1 MDSRDNPLF
10 WSIPCGNWLMTRVR
24 VSILVPILILCA
36 WPKFGKM
43 AFVMGGLFVV
53 SLLIHEMAHIFAVRL
68 TGGVGNEILIWPLGG
83 LAFVQP
89 AGNFRSQFLTPA
101 AGPFSNLLVC
111 GAICSWAP
119 LWRSGAFPGIL
130 NPLIF
135 PVDPAHA
142 LGDAWVLDVVKVA
155 FWCNWIL
162 LLVNLVPAFPL
173 DGIRMTLA
181 VLKNRM
187 DIESA
192 ADSAIRISFLAAGLA
207 MGAGLLVDSSW
218 IVFFGSLILFY
229 TFFEWVQLRTSDTLD
244 DSFMGYDFSQ
254 GYTSLERSTK
264 QNQPAG
270 QRRKG
275 FIEGWREKRRAE
287 KERRARLVAEQDQ
300 QWLDAILDKVHQH
313 GMDSLSDAERRQL
326 HRTSARLRDRGK
338 QAD

>member
-10 WSIPCGNWLMTRVR
+10 WSIPCGNWFMTRVR
-24 VSILVPILILCA
+24 VSILVPLLVLCA
-36 WPKFGKM
+36 VPKFGKM
-43 AFVMGGLFVV
+43 AFVMGAVFLLA
-53 SLLIHEMAHIFAVRL
+53 LLIHELAHIFVVRL

-89 AGNFRSQFLTPA
+89 AANFRSQFLTPA
-101 AGPFSNLLVC
+101 AGPLSNLLVC
-111 GAICSWAP
+111 AAIAVP
-119 LWRSGAFPGIL
+119 MWRAGAFPGLL

-135 PVDPAHA
+135 PVDPTAA
-142 LGDAWVLDVVKVA
+142 LGPGWVLDVLKIG
-155 FWCNWIL
+155 FWCNWAL
-162 LLVNLVPAFPL
+162 FLVNLLPIFPL

-192 ADSAIRISFLAAGLA
+192 ADTAIRISFIAATLA
-207 MGAGLLVDSSW
+207 MAAGLLVDSSW
-218 IVFFGSLILFY
+218 IVFFGSLVLLY
-229 TFFEWVQLRTSDTLD
+229 TFLEWVQLRTSDTLD

-275 FIEGWREKRRAE
+275 WLETWREKRRTE
-287 KERRARLVAEQDQ
+287 KERRARIEVEQAQ
-300 QWLDAILDKVHQH
+300 EQLDTILDKVHQH
-313 GMDSLSDAERRQL
+313 GIGSLSDAERRQL
-326 HRTSARLRDRGK
+326 NRASARLRDRGK

>member
-10 WSIPCGNWLMTRVR
+10 WSIPCGNWFMTRVR

-36 WPKFGKM
+36 FPKFGWKVSL
-43 AFVMGGLFVV
+43 VMGAVFVV
-53 SLLIHEMAHIFAVRL
+53 SLLIHELAHVFAVRL

-101 AGPFSNLLVC
+101 AGPFSNFVVC
-111 GAICSWAP
+111 GAIATSM
-119 LWRSGAFPGIL
+119 WRAGAFPAIL
-130 NPLIF
+130 NPLVF
-135 PVDPAHA
+135 PVDPSHA
-142 LGDAWVLDVVKVA
+142 LGEGWALDVLKIA

-162 LLVNLVPAFPL
+162 LLVNLLPAFPL

-192 ADSAIRISFLAAGLA
+192 ADSAIRISFLASGLA
-207 MGAGLLVDSSW
+207 MAAGLLVDSSW
-218 IVFFGSLILFY
+218 IVFFGALILFY

-275 FIEGWREKRRAE
+275 LIEGWREKRRVE
-287 KERRARLVAEQDQ
+287 KERRARLEVEQAQ
-300 QWLDAILDKVHQH
+300 QQLDVILEKVHQQ
-313 GMDSLSDAERRQL
+313 GMGSLSDAERRQL
-326 HRTSARLRDRGK
+326 NRASARLRDRGK
-338 QAD
+338 QA